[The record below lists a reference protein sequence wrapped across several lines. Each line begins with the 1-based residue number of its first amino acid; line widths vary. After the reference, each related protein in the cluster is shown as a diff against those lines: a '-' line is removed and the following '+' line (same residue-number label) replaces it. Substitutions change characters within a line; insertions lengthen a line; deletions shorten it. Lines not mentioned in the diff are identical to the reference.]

1 MTDRFAALDL
11 SPDWYAVV
19 SADLTIVWVNLAF
32 AAGFGLARDD
42 LVGKGVFEAF
52 PEARGAGEMEGQEI
66 IRRSVSE
73 VFCTGLSDRIALHG
87 LARPAES
94 LDGRPV
100 FSIRHSA
107 ILGPDGAVELVL
119 AHLTDATELARLLSA
134 PASVVA
140 ASANS
145 PELAH
150 QVLSTA
156 LELEASNRALNADR
170 DRLRQM
176 FDQAPGFMA
185 LLTGPDHV
193 FDLVNAAYRRLVGDR
208 PLLGLPARIAVP
220 DIFSQGYGA
229 TLHQVYA
236 TGEAFVGRALAVEVD
251 NGDGARHQ
259 HFVDFVF
266 QPLTTTQGEV
276 FGVFLQGHDVT
287 EQVLAARA
295 QQLLMRELQHRIKN
309 TLSTVRAI
317 AARSAR
323 TTSDPAAFV
332 KAFEDRL
339 IALAATHELLTQ
351 GKWEGADVRDLVERE
366 LRPYDISRLRL
377 RGDSQLIPPRAAL
390 PLGLALHELA
400 TNAAKYGA
408 LSTDR
413 GRVELEWWA
422 EDRSDGPRLR
432 VQWREFDGP
441 EVGRPSRRGFGT
453 ELLDGMM
460 RRGAEPVLDFAR
472 TGLSCSFDLPI
483 GPALGR
489 PASSQPQDR
498 GAAPQT
504 HA

>member
-1 MTDRFAALDL
+1 MTERFAALDL
-11 SPDWYAVV
+11 APDWYAVV
-19 SADLTIVWVNLAF
+19 SADLTMVWVNLAF
-32 AAGFGLARDD
+32 AAGFGVTRED
-42 LVGKGVFEAF
+42 LVGKDVFEAF
-52 PEARGAGEMEGQEI
+52 PDARDAGEAEGQEV
-66 IRRSVSE
+66 IRRSVDT
-73 VFCTGLSDRIALHG
+73 VFRTGRPDRIALHRLPQPG
-87 LARPAES
+87 GP
-94 LDGRPV
+94 LDGKPV

-107 ILGPDGAVELVL
+107 IVGPDGAVELVL

-134 PASVVA
+134 PDSA
-140 ASANS
+140 AAAAANL
-145 PELAH
+145 ELTH
-150 QVLSTA
+150 RVLATA

-185 LLTGPDHV
+185 LLIGTDHV
-193 FDLVNAAYRRLVGDR
+193 FDLVNAAYHRLVGDR
-208 PLLGLPARIAVP
+208 PLIGLPARIAVS
-220 DIFSQGYGA
+220 DIFNQGYGA
-229 TLHQVYA
+229 ILDQVYS
-236 TGEAFVGRALAVEVD
+236 TGEAFVGRALAVDVD
-251 NGDGARHQ
+251 DGLGVRHQ

-266 QPLTTTQGEV
+266 QPLTTAQGGV

-287 EQVLAARA
+287 EQVLADRA
-295 QQLLMRELQHRIKN
+295 QHLLMRELQHRIKN

-332 KAFEDRL
+332 KAFENRL
-339 IALAATHELLTQ
+339 IALAATHELLTD
-351 GKWEGADVRDLVERE
+351 GKWEGADVRALVEHE

-408 LSTDR
+408 LSTEQ
-413 GRVELEWWA
+413 GRVELEWWV
-422 EDRSDGPRLR
+422 EDRPDGPRLCFR
-432 VQWREFDGP
+432 WREFDGP
-441 EVGRPSRRGFGT
+441 EVRGPSRRGFGT

-483 GPALGR
+483 GPAAGPLR
-489 PASSQPQDR
+489 SPQPQDH
-498 GAAPQT
+498 GASPHT